1 MEQVPDLFFEEEAPA
16 AARISSAFAVP
27 RDFRTSVLAG
37 LISDEFFVYA
47 ICLFL
52 FNIEIVIYSL
62 IYATQLSIA
71 IDRVHIQ
78 NINTSVMIFTKSW
91 GFQRRSWNRWDAAL
105 RIGTEKERIRIK
117 HLTFYLC

>member
-1 MEQVPDLFFEEEAPA
+1 MN
-16 AARISSAFAVP
+16 
-27 RDFRTSVLAG
+27 
-37 LISDEFFVYA
+37 FFVYA

-62 IYATQLSIA
+62 IYATVLSIA

-78 NINTSVMIFTKSW
+78 NINTSVMIFTKKA
-91 GFQRRSWNRWDAAL
+91 GDFKGDHGTDGTRRYELGRRRSVY
-105 RIGTEKERIRIK
+105 EIK